1 MSPTTPKPAI
11 DEEPVESSS
20 EIRNLRSSTRYV
32 GGFHHKTSPGKSPSK
47 PTSQKSNSYSHQHH
61 NGNKGLESLF
71 EDEEETG
78 GKQLDRENFDGIDDD
93 EDINGIKRKENIN
106 EDDRHYNL
114 RARRDKSRREMK
126 LDSPSNQRGTRR
138 SSHLQI
144 RDIFSNSEE
153 EERERSSSPPAS
165 SQLGSSIRS
174 GFASSSR
181 QNPKIRE
188 KRFKKNN
195 FLYDELEDVD
205 EERNV
210 RHSDSRR
217 DEGFVSYAELS
228 SEEGAEAE
236 RKERVYSRYNLRRGR
251 RDPLLGELRR
261 KREERRKSSH
271 YNLRP
276 NRPVRHSPSQ
286 IPWSVVD
293 QLLQESREAEAVEQ
307 FSAATP
313 AGTSTSVTTGGRH
326 PEATIIVPKE
336 TDVPVFS
343 RIAGMDHYVSRL
355 KEMIVFPLLFPGLF
369 TRLNIVPPRGVLF
382 YGPPGTGKT
391 LMARL
396 LAESCSTS
404 ERKVSFFMRNGS
416 DCLSKWIGE
425 AERNLKLL
433 FQKAKECQPSIIF
446 FDELDG
452 LAPERSGKADQS
464 HISLVSTLLALM
476 DGLDDR
482 GNVVVIGATNRIHAL
497 DPALRRPGRFDR
509 EFYFAL
515 PDEQVRLQILQVH
528 TRNWDPKP
536 SEKLTDTLSKATF
549 GFAGADLKALCTEAA
564 FRALRRCC
572 PDAYKDDHE
581 RALVDLQAA
590 QIVVEPD
597 DFASA
602 LAELIP
608 STRRHSP
615 SDPPILPPML
625 EALYG
630 QQVEGLADLI
640 KALFGPALSL
650 GPLGSTQYY
659 MRKNILRVGVDASL
673 PIRYANRIISCSLAR
688 LSGVHVVKVDLLKA
702 DTSLYLQLKEI
713 QTLASSSKPIIGV
726 LPSEEILGEDWRR
739 SLQLF
744 CENEMVLS
752 EPFLLIYLSPSELE
766 SEKELPILDEQTFQL
781 KTTREKVE
789 AYIRQFCRD
798 DLRRLIKHPDS
809 SRIEKEAT
817 RLGLNLTVPIF
828 DYQSLVSFVAEGG
841 DYSYDPLLVPTDQQW
856 ESLADILI
864 EKCLERISSNIN
876 ITSLERMLSVITRD
890 LESVYPSQGNLK
902 TLFLGKSLD
911 IQ

>member
-1 MSPTTPKPAI
+1 MNQGEESGPENDDNGRNKLGGDTT
-11 DEEPVESSS
+11 DEEPHYNRRLKRTKSEIEPKSDSSS
-20 EIRNLRSSTRYV
+20 NQPEI
-32 GGFHHKTSPGKSPSK
+32 
-47 PTSQKSNSYSHQHH
+47 
-61 NGNKGLESLF
+61 
-71 EDEEETG
+71 
-78 GKQLDRENFDGIDDD
+78 
-93 EDINGIKRKENIN
+93 
-106 EDDRHYNL
+106 
-114 RARRDKSRREMK
+114 
-126 LDSPSNQRGTRR
+126 RR
-138 SSHLQI
+138 SSRLQI
-144 RDIFSNSEE
+144 RDIFSNSED
-153 EERERSSSPPAS
+153 EERERSSSPPPS

-174 GFASSSR
+174 GYESTFR
-181 QNPKIRE
+181 QNPKRHE

-195 FLYDELEDVD
+195 FLYDEID
-205 EERNV
+205 ETAQERNL
-210 RHSDSRR
+210 RRSSDRR
-217 DEGFVSYAELS
+217 DEEFVSYAELS
-228 SEEGAEAE
+228 SEEEAEVE
-236 RKERVYSRYNLRRGR
+236 RKERVYSRYNLRRSR

-276 NRPVRHSPSQ
+276 TRPTRNSPNQ

-293 QLLQESREAEAVEQ
+293 QLLQESREAEAVET
-307 FSAATP
+307 FTAATQ

-326 PEATIIVPKE
+326 PEATIIIPKE
-336 TDVPVFS
+336 LDVPVFS
-343 RIAGMDHYVSRL
+343 RIAGMDHYVNRL
-355 KEMIVFPLLFPGLF
+355 KEMIVFPLLFPDLF

-396 LAESCSTS
+396 LAESCSTP

-536 SEKLTDTLSKATF
+536 SDPLLDTLAKASF

-581 RALVDLQAA
+581 RALADLQTA
-590 QIVVEPD
+590 QIRVEPD
-597 DFASA
+597 DFANA
-602 LAELIP
+602 LAELVP
-608 STRRHSP
+608 STRRHAP
-615 SDPPILPPML
+615 SDPPTLPPML
-625 EALYG
+625 ESIYG
-630 QQVEGLADLI
+630 EQVEELSSLI

-650 GPLGSTQYY
+650 GPLGGTQYY
-659 MRKNILRVGVDASL
+659 MRKNLLCIEINSSL
-673 PIRYANRIISCSLAR
+673 PVRYANRIISCALAR
-688 LSGVHVVKVDLLKA
+688 LSGIHMVKVDLLKNNE
-702 DTSLYLQLKEI
+702 TSLYLQLKEI
-713 QTLASSSKPIIGV
+713 QTLAAANKPVIAV
-726 LPSEEILGEDWRR
+726 LPNEEILGEDWRR
-739 SLQLF
+739 VMQLF
-744 CENEMVLS
+744 SDNEMVLS
-752 EPFLLIYLSPSELE
+752 EPFLLIYLTQGPFEME
-766 SEKELPILDEQTFQL
+766 SEEEAPTH
-781 KTTREKVE
+781 TRETFHLSTGRE
-789 AYIRQFCRD
+789 RAINYIKQFCRD
-798 DLRRLIKHPDS
+798 DLRRLVKHPEAAA
-809 SRIEKEAT
+809 IEAEAA

-828 DYQSLVSFVAEGG
+828 DYQSLISFVA
-841 DYSYDPLLVPTDQQW
+841 DTNDSSFDPLLVPSEEQW

-864 EKCLERISSNIN
+864 SKCMDYLLPSSDIAVIGLERI
-876 ITSLERMLSVITRD
+876 LSVLTRD
-890 LESVYPSQGNLK
+890 LDSIYPSRENLQK
-902 TLFLGKSLD
+902 LFYTKSLNS
-911 IQ
+911 Q